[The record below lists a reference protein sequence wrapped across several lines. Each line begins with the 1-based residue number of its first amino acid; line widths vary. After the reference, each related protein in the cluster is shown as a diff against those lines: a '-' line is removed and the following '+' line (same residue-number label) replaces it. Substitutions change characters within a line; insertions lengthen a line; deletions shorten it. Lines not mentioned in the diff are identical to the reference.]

1 MRSLG
6 IKFIRRLACG
16 IVLVSDVKGGEASW
30 THRGG
35 RTMHTRGIRA
45 IRENAR
51 LNTGLWQL
59 ALRRIGQ

>member
-1 MRSLG
+1 
-6 IKFIRRLACG
+6 
-16 IVLVSDVKGGEASW
+16 
-30 THRGG
+30 
-35 RTMHTRGIRA
+35 MHTRGIRA